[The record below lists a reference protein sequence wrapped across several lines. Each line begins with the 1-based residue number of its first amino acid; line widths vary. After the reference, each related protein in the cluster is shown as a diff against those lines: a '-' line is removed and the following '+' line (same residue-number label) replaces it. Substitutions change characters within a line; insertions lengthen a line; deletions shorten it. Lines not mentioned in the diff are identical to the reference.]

1 MAVQPNQQF
10 SMGMK
15 ESLTNI
21 LHHTLLLCCISQY
34 NYSILDP
41 PTQQSFVRFFKSL
54 PEVSKYV
61 IIMQIL

>member
-1 MAVQPNQQF
+1 MAVQPNQQLN
-10 SMGMK
+10 MGMK

-21 LHHTLLLCCISQY
+21 LHHALLLCSTSQH

-41 PTQQSFVRFFKSL
+41 PTQQSFVRFFKNL

-61 IIMQIL
+61 IIM